1 MDDRLYGDF
10 IVPDDDMYDENL
22 TTIICAHCGSE
33 MSTFDDKCYN
43 CGMIIDEMDDS
54 DYDI

>member
-1 MDDRLYGDF
+1 
-10 IVPDDDMYDENL
+10 
-22 TTIICAHCGSE
+22 

-54 DYDI
+54 DYDIWYRTKGEPKWIIGITKIRW